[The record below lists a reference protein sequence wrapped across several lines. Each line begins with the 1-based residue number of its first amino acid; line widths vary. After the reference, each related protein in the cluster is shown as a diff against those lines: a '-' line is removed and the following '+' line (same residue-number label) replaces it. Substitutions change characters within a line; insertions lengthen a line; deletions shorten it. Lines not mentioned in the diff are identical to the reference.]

1 MKRTILVFICTILTL
16 SVFNTFAIT
25 PEEELLTR
33 KEQKLKN
40 YLTEIK
46 AGDRT
51 AKENILDEISKNF
64 ESEKYSED
72 DKKLIELVDF
82 LMGEGSVRRQF
93 EDGRLINDFPEIRR
107 QSVKIM
113 ARIGGSD
120 AKFSL
125 LNALNTETHSSV
137 KAEICLALAEPNMSD
152 DSGDILRALS
162 YMYRTTNR
170 PDPNLVAALI
180 EAVENIAKGNSMNYS
195 EAIYLLSEIQHGN
208 YNKEIR
214 MRALK
219 AIETLSD

>member
-64 ESEKYSED
+64 DSEKYSED

>member
-64 ESEKYSED
+64 DSEKYSED

-170 PDPNLVAALI
+170 PDPNLVMALI
-180 EAVENIAKGNSMNYS
+180 DAVENIAKGNSMNYS

-214 MRALK
+214 KRALE

>member
-93 EDGRLINDFPEIRR
+93 ENGRLINDFPEIRGKA
-107 QSVKIM
+107 VEIM

-125 LNALNTETHSSV
+125 LNALNTETYSSV
-137 KAEICLALAEPNMSD
+137 KAEICRALAKPNMSD

-170 PDPNLVAALI
+170 PDQSLVKALI

-214 MRALK
+214 MRALE

>member
-16 SVFNTFAIT
+16 GAFNAFAST

-40 YLTEIK
+40 YLTEVK

-51 AKENILDEISKNF
+51 SKERVLDEILNGF
-64 ESEKYSED
+64 DSEKYSED
-72 DKKLIELVDF
+72 DKKLVELVDF
-82 LMGEGSVRRQF
+82 LMGEGSIRKQF

-107 QSVKIM
+107 KSVKVM
-113 ARIGGSD
+113 AKIGGSG
-120 AKFSL
+120 ARLSL
-125 LNALNTETHSSV
+125 LNALNTEAHSSV
-137 KAEICLALAEPNMSD
+137 KAEICLALANPNMSD

-170 PDPNLVAALI
+170 PDQNLVAALI
-180 EAVENIAKGNSMNYS
+180 DAVKNIAKGNPMNYS

-208 YNKEIR
+208 YNKDIR
-214 MRALK
+214 TRALE
-219 AIETLSD
+219 AIETLSE

>member
-1 MKRTILVFICTILTL
+1 MKRTILVFIYTILTL
-16 SVFNTFAIT
+16 SAFSIFAIT

-51 AKENILDEISKNF
+51 SKERVLDEILNNF
-64 ESEKYSED
+64 DSERYSED

-82 LMGEGSVRRQF
+82 LMGEGSIRKQF
-93 EDGRLINDFPEIRR
+93 ENGRIINDFPEIRR
-107 QSVKIM
+107 KSVKVM
-113 ARIGGSD
+113 ARIGGTD

-125 LNALNTETHSSV
+125 LNALNTESHSSV
-137 KAEICLALAEPNMSD
+137 KAEICLALAEPNISD

-170 PDPNLVAALI
+170 PDQNLVAALI
-180 EAVENIAKGNSMNYS
+180 DAVKNIARGNPMSYS

-208 YNKEIR
+208 YNKDIR
-214 MRALK
+214 IRALD
-219 AIETLSD
+219 AIETLSE

>member
-1 MKRTILVFICTILTL
+1 MKRTILVFICTIFTL

-64 ESEKYSED
+64 DSEKYSED